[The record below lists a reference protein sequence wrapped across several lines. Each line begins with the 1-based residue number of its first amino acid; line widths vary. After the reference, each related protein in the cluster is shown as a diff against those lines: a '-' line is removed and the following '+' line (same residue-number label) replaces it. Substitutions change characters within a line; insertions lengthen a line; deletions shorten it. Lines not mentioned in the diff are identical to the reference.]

1 MKHIFIGV
9 SSGLAAGLVIL
20 LALFNGPWSLEASP
34 TPVAT
39 QTVSVEPEETQEPS
53 PEPTE
58 EVTAEPQEEIIE
70 CSVSEFEDAEDILDL
85 QAQVIDAETG
95 EILFDRGSATPAR
108 AASLMKLFTA
118 AAALE
123 TLGPNY
129 RVTTRVYVDSLDPSI
144 IYLVGAGDITLS
156 RTGIGI
162 DSVYDNAPDL
172 ADLANQIS
180 SWNSEQTFS
189 QIVLDS
195 SIYGSAD
202 GEYQSVWDQRGLT
215 NGYMSPVSAL
225 QVDGDRDNPGAKD
238 SPRSTDPVTRA
249 GLWFQEALGESASAA
264 VIAKG
269 IAPPDAIEIASV
281 LSARMSTWIDYMLVV
296 SDNTLAE
303 AISRLVS
310 LDVGLNGSFSSLTQA
325 YQRALR
331 DTGLDLSGLIVE
343 DGSGLS
349 RYNQVAPETVNELLK
364 LIDSGYGDFEIIRA
378 GMPVAGTPG
387 SLSAR
392 FDQAVGKITAK
403 TGWIRTGY
411 SLAGF
416 LQPDDQ
422 NKLIFTVYNL
432 GDVQIKHREA
442 MDALVMGFYNCG
454 TTLVNR

>member
-20 LALFNGPWSLEASP
+20 LALFNGPWSLDASP
-34 TPVAT
+34 SPVAT
-39 QTVSVEPEETQEPS
+39 QTQTAQPEATLEAQ

-58 EVTAEPQEEIIE
+58 SETVEPAPEVIE
-70 CSVSEFEDAEDILDL
+70 CSVSELEDAEDILDL
-85 QAQVIDAETG
+85 QAQVINAATG
-95 EILFDRGSATPAR
+95 EVLFDRGSATPAR
-108 AASLMKLFTA
+108 SASIMKLFTA

-129 RVTTRVYVDSLDPSI
+129 RVTTRVYVDALDPSI

-180 SWNSEQTFS
+180 SWDSSQTFS

-195 SIYGSAD
+195 TIYGSAD

-225 QVDGDRDNPGAKD
+225 QVDGDRDNPQAKD

-249 GLWFQEALGESASAA
+249 GEWFKEALGESAIDS
-264 VIAKG
+264 VIEKG
-269 IAPPDAIEIASV
+269 VTPPDAVEIASV
-281 LSARMSTWIDYMLVV
+281 RSARMSTWIDYMLVV
-296 SDNTLAE
+296 SDNSLAE

-331 DTGLDLSGLIVE
+331 DTGLDLSGLVVE

-349 RYNQVAPETVNELLK
+349 RYNQIAPATVNQLLQ
-364 LIDSGYGDFEIIRA
+364 LIDEGYGDFEIIRA

-387 SLSAR
+387 SLSYR
-392 FDQAVGKITAK
+392 FEDAVGNIVAK

-411 SLAGF
+411 SLAGY
-416 LQPDDQ
+416 LEPDDQ
-422 NKLIFTVYNL
+422 DKLIFTVYNL

-442 MDALVMGFYNCG
+442 MDALVMGFYDCG
-454 TTLVNR
+454 VNLVNR

>member
-20 LALFNGPWSLEASP
+20 LALFNGPWSLDASP
-34 TPVAT
+34 SPLAT
-39 QTVSVEPEETQEPS
+39 QTQTAQPEATLEAQ

-58 EVTAEPQEEIIE
+58 VETVEAEPEVIE
-70 CSVSEFEDAEDILDL
+70 CSVSELEDAEDILDL
-85 QAQVIDAETG
+85 QAQVINAATG
-95 EILFDRGSATPAR
+95 EVLFDRGSATPAR
-108 AASLMKLFTA
+108 SASIMKLFTA

-129 RVTTRVYVDSLDPSI
+129 RVTTRVYVDALDPSI

-180 SWNSEQTFS
+180 RWNGAQTFS

-195 SIYGSAD
+195 TIYGSAD

-225 QVDGDRDNPGAKD
+225 QVDGDRDNPQAKD

-249 GLWFQEALGESASAA
+249 GDWFKEALGQSASGSA
-264 VIAKG
+264 VVKG
-269 IAPPDAIEIASV
+269 ITPPDAVEIANV
-281 LSARMSTWIDYMLVV
+281 RSARMSTWIDYMLVV
-296 SDNTLAE
+296 SDNALAE

-331 DTGLDLSGLIVE
+331 DTGLDLSGLVVE

-349 RYNQVAPETVNELLK
+349 RYNQIAPATVNQLLQ
-364 LIDSGYGDFEIIRA
+364 LIDEGYGDFEIIRA

-387 SLSAR
+387 SLSYR
-392 FDQAVGKITAK
+392 FEDAVGNIVAK

-411 SLAGF
+411 SLAGY
-416 LQPDDQ
+416 LEPDTE

-442 MDALVMGFYNCG
+442 MDALVMGFYDCG
-454 TTLVNR
+454 VNLVNR

>member
-20 LALFNGPWSLEASP
+20 LALFNGPWSLDASP
-34 TPVAT
+34 SPVAT
-39 QTVSVEPEETQEPS
+39 QTQSAQPEATLEAQ

-58 EVTAEPQEEIIE
+58 AETVEPEPEVIE
-70 CSVSEFEDAEDILDL
+70 CSVSELEDAEDILDL
-85 QAQVIDAETG
+85 QAQVINAATG
-95 EILFDRGSATPAR
+95 EVLFDRGSATPAR
-108 AASLMKLFTA
+108 SASIMKLFTA

-129 RVTTRVYVDSLDPSI
+129 RVTTRVYVDALDPSI

-180 SWNSEQTFS
+180 SWDSAQTFS

-195 SIYGSAD
+195 TIYGSAD

-225 QVDGDRDNPGAKD
+225 QVDGDRDNPQAKD

-249 GLWFQEALGESASAA
+249 GEWFKEALGQSASGSA
-264 VIAKG
+264 VVKG
-269 IAPPDAIEIASV
+269 ITPPDAVEIASV
-281 LSARMSTWIDYMLVV
+281 RSARMSTWIDYMLVV
-296 SDNTLAE
+296 SDNSLAE

-331 DTGLDLSGLIVE
+331 DTGLDLSGLVVE

-349 RYNQVAPETVNELLK
+349 RYNQIAPATVNQLLQ
-364 LIDSGYGDFEIIRA
+364 LIDKGYGDFEIIRA

-387 SLSAR
+387 SLSYR
-392 FDQAVGKITAK
+392 FEDAVGNIVAK

-411 SLAGF
+411 SLAGY
-416 LQPDDQ
+416 LEPDSE

-442 MDALVMGFYNCG
+442 MDALVMGFYDCG
-454 TTLVNR
+454 VNLVNR